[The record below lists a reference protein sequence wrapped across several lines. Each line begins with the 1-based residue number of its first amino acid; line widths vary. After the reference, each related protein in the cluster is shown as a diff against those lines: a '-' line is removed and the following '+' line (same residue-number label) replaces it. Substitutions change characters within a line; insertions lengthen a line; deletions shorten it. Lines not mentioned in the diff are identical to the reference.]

1 MKNYL
6 LLAVF
11 FAASAAVASAQ
22 DFRAPI
28 DRRPRDRVERAPAP
42 ITDRNVVGGIPR
54 GMRGGNPIQLLNP
67 RAPRRYFG
75 PPHQTVTVDPYTG
88 KVTGIILF
96 GIHW

>member
-1 MKNYL
+1 MKKYL
-6 LLAVF
+6 IAFL
-11 FAASAAVASAQ
+11 FAASASAVLAQ

-28 DRRPRDRVERAPAP
+28 NQRPRDRVERAPV